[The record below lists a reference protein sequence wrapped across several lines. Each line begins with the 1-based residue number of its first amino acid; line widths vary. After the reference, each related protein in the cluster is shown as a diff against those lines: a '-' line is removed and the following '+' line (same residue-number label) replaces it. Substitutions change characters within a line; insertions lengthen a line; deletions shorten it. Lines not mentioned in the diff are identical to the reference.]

1 LEVLG
6 MKAAVVYES
15 MFGNTKM
22 IADAVAD
29 GLAQSGAAL
38 DVVVRPVTEA
48 TPEDL
53 VGLDFLVVGG
63 PTHLRRM
70 TSRRTR
76 EMRVGSR
83 ANSSSRSSNDSEA
96 WAQVAAT
103 GVREWLAGLSD
114 VATAKRAAV
123 FDTRLR
129 YFPADGAA
137 PLIARCLRARGY
149 RVEAVP
155 RGFLVESALGPIV
168 NGGTERA
175 KVWGT
180 VLGDQLLAP
189 CTCRANAVPPRLG
202 RSFRMSLGQARW
214 RIAP

>member
-1 LEVLG
+1 

-15 MFGNTKM
+15 MFGNTRM
-22 IADAVAD
+22 IAEAVAD
-29 GLAQSGAAL
+29 GLGRSRAAL
-38 DVVVRPVTEA
+38 DVVVRAVTEA
-48 TPEDL
+48 TPGDV

-83 ANSSSRSSNDSEA
+83 ADSSARGSNDSEA
-96 WAQVAAT
+96 LADVAAT
-103 GVREWLAGLSD
+103 GVREWLAGIPD
-114 VATAKRAAV
+114 VATDKRAAV

-149 RVEAVP
+149 QVEAVP

-168 NGGTERA
+168 NGETERA
-175 KVWGT
+175 KLWGMA
-180 VLGDQLLAP
+180 LGDQLLAP
-189 CTCRANAVPPRLG
+189 YACRAHSAPARLG
-202 RSFRMSLGQARW
+202 RGFRMSLGQAPW
-214 RIAP
+214 LIAP

>member
-1 LEVLG
+1 

-22 IADAVAD
+22 IAEAVAD

-48 TPEDL
+48 MPEDL

-83 ANSSSRSSNDSEA
+83 ATSSSRSSNDSEE

-103 GVREWLAGLSD
+103 GVREWL
-114 VATAKRAAV
+114 AV

-168 NGGTERA
+168 KGETERA
-175 KVWGT
+175 KVWGMA
-180 VLGDQLLAP
+180 LGDQLLAP
-189 CTCRANAVPPRLG
+189 CTCRGDAAPPRVG

-214 RIAP
+214 GIAP